1 MTPAKTFKYRTNLAR
16 KMSAPGGRSVGE
28 ALQAADRG
36 LAAHRDSAMEAL
48 GEILTV
54 LETACAERRQAEI
67 YDRAAALLDL
77 SGFFDTGPLHP
88 AVFSLCEIS
97 DPRSGQAL
105 WDWPSIDVH
114 VRAIRR
120 ILNSECSETEETRLL
135 SEGLVAVRQRLQNK
149 STA

>member
-16 KMSAPGGRSVGE
+16 KMSAPGGRSVEE

-36 LAAHRDSAMEAL
+36 LESHRDAAMEAL
-48 GEILTV
+48 GETLAA
-54 LETACAERRQAEI
+54 LEIACAERQEAQV
-67 YDRAAALLDL
+67 YDHAAALLDL

-97 DPRSGQAL
+97 DRRTV

-114 VRAIRR
+114 VRAVRR
-120 ILNSECSETEETRLL
+120 ILNSGCRETEESRLL
-135 SEGLVAVRQRLQNK
+135 GEGLIAVRQRLQ
-149 STA
+149 SSSS

>member
-97 DPRSGQAL
+97 DQRSGQASVL
-105 WDWPSIDVH
+105 PLVLPTNSRIASIL
-114 VRAIRR
+114 A
-120 ILNSECSETEETRLL
+120 STR
-135 SEGLVAVRQRLQNK
+135 SSFSFDDGEPM
-149 STA
+149 